1 MSQYVA
7 RIALKSKKLSSFTMG
22 SNTTTSQTTARGAA
36 GLRVVAM
43 GQYVHRSLEGDPD
56 PNQCFG
62 RAQWDVLGRLWGQTW
77 LGLAF

>member
-7 RIALKSKKLSSFTMG
+7 RIALKSKKLSSFNMG
-22 SNTTTSQTTARGAA
+22 SNTTTSQATERGAA

-43 GQYVHRSLEGDPD
+43 GQHVHRSLVGDPG

-62 RAQWDVLGRLWGQTW
+62 
-77 LGLAF
+77 LA